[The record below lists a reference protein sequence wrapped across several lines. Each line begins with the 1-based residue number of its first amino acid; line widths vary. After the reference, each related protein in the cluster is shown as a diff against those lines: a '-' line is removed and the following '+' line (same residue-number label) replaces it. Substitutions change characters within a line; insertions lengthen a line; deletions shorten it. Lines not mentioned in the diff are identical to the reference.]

1 MFARDFQKQRVP
13 NQDGC
18 ILQTLAFLTKWSCMN
33 TPLPVLNSSLW
44 AYKASIPLV
53 ISIYFFLRFPHMKK
67 HLGWHSDGLTI
78 ARLKL
83 LYNNTEAD
91 VCALIYHSGEI
102 SWRAQCCDNWS
113 AEFPTL
119 NRISVTV
126 SRWRRRRDRRGSEW
140 AAPKWVFHLYAS
152 EWLRGVLLRDKDWPP
167 RPLQTNPG
175 PGAACSSSAI
185 TAAPL
190 RYNTIRTDRA
200 LLTPRAAFSCSGFV
214 PRKSR

>member
-1 MFARDFQKQRVP
+1 
-13 NQDGC
+13 
-18 ILQTLAFLTKWSCMN
+18 MN
-33 TPLPVLNSSLW
+33 TPLPVPNSSFW

-53 ISIYFFLRFPHMKK
+53 AFIFFLWFPHMKK
-67 HLGWHSDGLTI
+67 GLVWNWDGPTI
-78 ARLKL
+78 ARLQL
-83 LYNNTEAD
+83 LYNNRGWC
-91 VCALIYHSGEI
+91 VCIDLSFRGNMLK
-102 SWRAQCCDNWS
+102 RTMLQQWS

-167 RPLQTNPG
+167 RPLQTSRG

-190 RYNTIRTDRA
+190 RYKTIIRDRA

-214 PRKSR
+214 PHKSG